1 MVGEATYDLG
11 DVEKSLQ
18 AYYESRGLYQSASS
32 SRPNDV
38 DLAIEA
44 AFSDFYVGVTHFYEG
59 NLTAAKQPLEHY
71 AHQISALFDEN
82 PDHAVLLSESI
93 AAPTALLTLEVD
105 SSAAMTAELAF
116 YIEKASAA
124 VDAALNIAPDST
136 DILYLA
142 QGPMDYAADA
152 HMKSCEVFKALPYQN
167 RAVEYARRAVVLDP
181 RNRQY
186 KTDLANALFSYAGM
200 YMIIDE
206 IEKAIPPYLETLG
219 LQSNLLADDPQN
231 EYLAG
236 RQLATRLQ
244 LLAAKTYYPGI
255 EIQFPPI
262 EEIIRDLN
270 SADTIELARASELDA
285 LLLGRLSHQALAAR
299 DLEAAS
305 RYSDNMLAA
314 SEAQTRDIGAKR
326 TQYRMLYLMEQFAIT
341 QAGYRSPNPHDLPS
355 MLAELPRPDDQLN
368 SCQSLDY
375 AWDWYILSS
384 DIEKA
389 NAVASTSWA
398 WGARGLET
406 AFCAKLLGLPFPNDQ

>member
-105 SSAAMTAELAF
+105 SSVAMTAELAF

-124 VDAALNIAPDST
+124 VDAGLNIAPDST

-142 QGPMDYAADA
+142 QGPMDYAAHA
-152 HMKSCEVFKALPYQN
+152 YMKSCEVTNALPFRQ
-167 RAVEYARRAVVLDP
+167 RAVEYARTAVELDP
-181 RNRQY
+181 RNRDY
-186 KTDLANALFSYAGM
+186 KTNLANALFSYAGM
-200 YMIIDE
+200 YLITDE
-206 IEKAIPPYLETLG
+206 PQKAIPPYLETLQ
-219 LQSNLLADDPQN
+219 LQSFLLADDPQN

-262 EEIIRDLN
+262 EEIIRDLDI
-270 SADTIELARASELDA
+270 ADTIELARVSRLDA

-314 SEAQTRDIGAKR
+314 SEAQTDEADPRR
-326 TQYRMLYLMEQFAIT
+326 TQYRMLYLRQQFAL
-341 QAGYRSPNPHDLPS
+341 AKLGYESQNAKDLKS
-355 MLAELPRPDDQLN
+355 ILTELPRPDDELN

-375 AWDWYILSS
+375 AWSWSVLNA

-389 NAVASTSWA
+389 NAVATRSWEL
-398 WGARGLET
+398 GARGLET
-406 AFCAKLLGLPFPNDQ
+406 AFFAKLLDIPFPSDQ

>member
-1 MVGEATYDLG
+1 M
-11 DVEKSLQ
+11 
-18 AYYESRGLYQSASS
+18 
-32 SRPNDV
+32 
-38 DLAIEA
+38 LA
-44 AFSDFYVGVTHFYEG
+44 FYFFVGVTHFYEG
-59 NLTAAKQPLEHY
+59 NLTAAKQPLENY
-71 AHQISALFDEN
+71 AEQISALFEEN

-93 AAPTALLTLEVD
+93 AAPTALLTLQVD

-152 HMKSCEVFKALPYQN
+152 HMKSCEVFKALPYQK

-200 YMIIDE
+200 YMITDE
-206 IEKAIPPYLETLG
+206 PQKAIPPYLETLQ
-219 LQSNLLADDPQN
+219 LQSFLLADDPQN

-262 EEIIRDLN
+262 EEIIRDLD
-270 SADTIELARASELDA
+270 SADTIELARASKLEV
-285 LLLGRLSHQALAAR
+285 LLMGRLTDRALAAR
-299 DLEAAS
+299 NLERAS
-305 RYSDNMLAA
+305 DYSLKMLNISAKQT
-314 SEAQTRDIGAKR
+314 EATDPRRI
-326 TQYRMLYLMEQFAIT
+326 QYRMLYLRQQFALT
-341 QAGYRSPNPHDLPS
+341 QLGHKSQNANDLKS
-355 MLAELPRPDDQLN
+355 ILAELPRPDDELN

-375 AWDWYILSS
+375 AWSWSVLNG
-384 DIEKA
+384 DIERA
-389 NAVASTSWA
+389 NAVASKSWA
-398 WGARGLET
+398 LGARGLET
-406 AFCAKLLGLPFPNDQ
+406 AFFAKLLDIPFPSDQ